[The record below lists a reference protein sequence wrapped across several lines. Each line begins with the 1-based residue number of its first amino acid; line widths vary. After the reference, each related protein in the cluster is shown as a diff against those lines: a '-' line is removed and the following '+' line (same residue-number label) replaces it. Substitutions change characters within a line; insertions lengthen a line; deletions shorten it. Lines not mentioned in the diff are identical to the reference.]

1 MKTLVAYFSATG
13 VTKKV
18 AMQIAKHAHADLFEI
33 KPAVPYTSADLDW
46 TNKQSRSSIEMKD
59 TKFRPEIA
67 EKCSHM
73 ADYDTVFLGFPIWWY
88 IAPTIINTF
97 LEQYDFSGKTII
109 PFATSGG
116 SGMGRTVDE
125 LKAQYSNAITWKQ
138 GRVLNRL
145 SDNELAKWID
155 SSTK

>member
-1 MKTLVAYFSATG
+1 MKTLVACFSATG

-18 AMQIAKHAHADLFEI
+18 AAQIAKLTHADLFEI
-33 KPAVPYTSADLDW
+33 KPAKPYTPADLDW
-46 TNKQSRSSIEMKD
+46 TNKQSRSSKEMND
-59 TKFRPEIA
+59 LKFRPEIA
-67 EKCSHM
+67 EKCPHM

-116 SGMGRTVDE
+116 SGMGRTVE
-125 LKAQYSNAITWKQ
+125 NLKVQYGNAVKWEQ
-138 GRVLNRL
+138 GRVLNRV
-145 SDNELAKWID
+145 SDSELAKWLAQF
-155 SSTK
+155 SK